1 MADLCQIARNSV
13 ATQADVFRYAERDH
27 GLSIKRLHL
36 RTDIPVNTLR
46 GWASGN
52 TAMPAWAMFKL
63 GKQGGIPDHL
73 LSLIGEGFERHV
85 GTDENGDGDLD
96 TAALDANEFQAAVQR
111 ARHPASP
118 GGTAIVPQ
126 EVAEIVPIARR
137 SVSSTRRAVAA

>member
-1 MADLCQIARNSV
+1 MADLCRIARNSV
-13 ATQADVFRYAERDH
+13 SVQADVFRYAERDH
-27 GLSIKRLHL
+27 ALSIKVLHL
-36 RTDIPVNTLR
+36 RTDIAVNTLR

-85 GTDENGDGDLD
+85 GTDEEGDGDLD
-96 TAALDANEFQAAVQR
+96 TAALDASEFQAAVQR

-126 EVAEIVPIARR
+126 EIAEIVPIGRKAIA
-137 SVSSTRRAVAA
+137 SGRRAVQ